1 VGRTPE
7 RFDISRRVER
17 ADRDV
22 APFERAALGSARWTT
37 ADRLADR
44 KLLVHGRSLARRL
57 REAPRCGED
66 GPPQQNQELRML
78 AIETYEVLK
87 FFHVL
92 FAIVAVGFNASYGIW
107 LAKAARERDHEAFA
121 LRGVKLLDDRFANPA
136 YGLLLVT
143 GLLMV
148 WVGDLDLTQFWLLT
162 GLVLY
167 AVAVGLGLFLYTPTL
182 RDQIRVLATSGPD
195 SAEFVSL
202 SKRGTTVGIVL
213 AIDVIV
219 IVFLMVTKPTL

>member
-1 VGRTPE
+1 
-7 RFDISRRVER
+7 
-17 ADRDV
+17 
-22 APFERAALGSARWTT
+22 
-37 ADRLADR
+37 
-44 KLLVHGRSLARRL
+44 
-57 REAPRCGED
+57 
-66 GPPQQNQELRML
+66 ML

-107 LAKAARERDHEAFA
+107 LARAAKERDHEAFA

-148 WVGDLDLTQFWLLT
+148 WVGDLDLTQFWLLA

-167 AVAVGLGLFLYTPTL
+167 AVAVGLGLFVYTPTL
-182 RDQIRVLATSGPD
+182 RAQISTLESSGAGSP
-195 SAEFVSL
+195 EFRAL

-213 AIDVIV
+213 AVDVIA